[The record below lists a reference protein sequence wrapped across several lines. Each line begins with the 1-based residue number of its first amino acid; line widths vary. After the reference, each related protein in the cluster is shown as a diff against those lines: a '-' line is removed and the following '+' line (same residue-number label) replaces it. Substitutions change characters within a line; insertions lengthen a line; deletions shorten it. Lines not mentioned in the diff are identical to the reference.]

1 MREIKFRAW
10 IEAGWDD
17 HTDICISHEMC
28 YDLAF
33 EDYAPIDE
41 LLAGV
46 EHLMQYTGLKDK
58 NGKEIY
64 EGDYLSV
71 VPSEV
76 SGAGIVASIDGQSTH
91 TRAVVWREEEADFGW
106 RLLNGDTN
114 QSGLCLCKNNT
125 EKLFVVIGNVHE
137 NPELLN
143 ENR

>member
-1 MREIKFRAW
+1 MREIKFRVW
-10 IEAGWDD
+10 LKIMDDEPGHMEYPEGSVDLGW
-17 HTDICISHEMC
+17 
-28 YDLAF
+28 AF
-33 EDYAPIDE
+33 IDYGGEKDWPF
-41 LLAGV
+41 
-46 EHLMQYTGLKDK
+46 MQYTGLKDK

-137 NPELLN
+137 NPELLT
-143 ENR
+143 